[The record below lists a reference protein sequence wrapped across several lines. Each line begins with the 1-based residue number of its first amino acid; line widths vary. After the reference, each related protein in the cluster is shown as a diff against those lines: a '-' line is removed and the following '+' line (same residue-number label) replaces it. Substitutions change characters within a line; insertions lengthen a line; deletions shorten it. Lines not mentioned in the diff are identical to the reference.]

1 MAREAAYGPSGDL
14 LQCHGWSGGTKYS
27 AMDGL
32 GAGGWALLGG
42 AHLQYDSSTVVIA
55 THSYSLYP

>member
-1 MAREAAYGPSGDL
+1 MVL
-14 LQCHGWSGGTKYS
+14 GGTFYS
-27 AMDGL
+27 AMDGP
-32 GAGGWALLGG
+32 GGPSILLRMVWGQGDGG

>member
-1 MAREAAYGPSGDL
+1 MAREAAYCPKGGL
-14 LQCHGWSGGTKYS
+14 LHGWSGGTKYS

-32 GAGGWALLGG
+32 GAGRWALLGG

-55 THSYSLYP
+55 TRSYSLYP